1 MTAPACSTRVLP
13 TTGLVAAADQLLNP
27 SHGTALSPGV
37 RARAAATLLRL
48 ALDETLDAFWRSVS
62 PRMTRST
69 GRTRMLC
76 LQWYVSPSVARQW
89 YTVWSGL
96 SAACHY
102 HSYELPPTPSEVRA
116 WHQDVSELLR
126 VLAAATAST
135 ADTT

>member
-1 MTAPACSTRVLP
+1 MTTLARSTRVLP
-13 TTGLVAAADQLLNP
+13 TNGLLAAADQLLNP
-27 SHGTALSPGV
+27 SAETALSPGV

-62 PRMTRST
+62 PRMTRN

-96 SAACHY
+96 SAAGHY
-102 HSYELPPTPSEVRA
+102 HTYDLPPTPAEVRA

-126 VLAAATAST
+126 VLAAATA
-135 ADTT
+135 

>member
-1 MTAPACSTRVLP
+1 MTAPTPSTRVLP
-13 TTGLVAAADQLLNP
+13 TNELLTAAGRLLDP
-27 SHGTALSPGV
+27 AHGTTLSPGV

-48 ALDETLDAFWRSVS
+48 ALDESLDAFWRSVS
-62 PRMTRST
+62 PRMTRT

-102 HSYELPPTPSEVRA
+102 HTYDLPPTPAEVRA

-126 VLAAATAST
+126 VLSAATA
-135 ADTT
+135 

>member
-1 MTAPACSTRVLP
+1 L
-13 TTGLVAAADQLLNP
+13 AAADQLLNP
-27 SHGTALSPGV
+27 SAETALSPGV

-48 ALDETLDAFWRSVS
+48 ALDETLDAFWRAVS
-62 PRMTRST
+62 PRMTRN

-96 SAACHY
+96 SAAGHY
-102 HSYELPPTPSEVRA
+102 HTYDLPPTPAEVRA

-126 VLAAATAST
+126 VLAAATA
-135 ADTT
+135 

>member
-1 MTAPACSTRVLP
+1 MTTPTRSTRVLP
-13 TTGLVAAADQLLNP
+13 TNELLVAADRLLNP
-27 SHGTALSPGV
+27 SDETALSPGV

-76 LQWYVSPSVARQW
+76 LQWYVAPSVARQW

-102 HSYELPPTPSEVRA
+102 HTYDLPPTPAEVRA
-116 WHQDVSELLR
+116 WHQDVNELLR
-126 VLAAATAST
+126 VLAAARA
-135 ADTT
+135 

>member
-1 MTAPACSTRVLP
+1 MTAPTPPTRVLP
-13 TTGLVAAADQLLNP
+13 TNELLAAADRLLSP
-27 SHGTALSPGV
+27 AHGTTLSPGV

-48 ALDETLDAFWRSVS
+48 ALDESLDAFWQSVS
-62 PRMTRST
+62 PRMTRT

-96 SAACHY
+96 SAACHHHTY
-102 HSYELPPTPSEVRA
+102 DLPPTPAEVRA

-126 VLAAATAST
+126 VLTSATA
-135 ADTT
+135 

>member
-1 MTAPACSTRVLP
+1 MTAPAPSTPVLP
-13 TTGLVAAADQLLNP
+13 THALLAAADMLLNP
-27 SHGTALSPGV
+27 SEDTALSPGV

-62 PRMTRST
+62 PRMTRN

-102 HSYELPPTPSEVRA
+102 HTYDLPPTPAEVRA
-116 WHQDVSELLR
+116 WHQDVSELLP
-126 VLAAATAST
+126 LLATAT
-135 ADTT
+135 A

>member
-1 MTAPACSTRVLP
+1 MTTPARSTRVLP
-13 TTGLVAAADQLLNP
+13 TSELLAAADQLLNP
-27 SHGTALSPGV
+27 SDDTTLSPGV

-62 PRMTRST
+62 PRMSRST

-76 LQWYVSPSVARQW
+76 LQWYVTPSLARQW

-102 HSYELPPTPSEVRA
+102 HTYDLPPTPAEVRA

-126 VLAAATAST
+126 VMAVATAAA
-135 ADTT
+135 

>member
-1 MTAPACSTRVLP
+1 MTAPAHSTRVLP
-13 TTGLVAAADQLLNP
+13 TNELLAAADQLLNP
-27 SHGTALSPGV
+27 SDDTVLSPGV

-102 HSYELPPTPSEVRA
+102 HTYDLPPTPAEVRA

-126 VLAAATAST
+126 VLATATA
-135 ADTT
+135 

>member
-1 MTAPACSTRVLP
+1 MTTLARSTRVLP
-13 TTGLVAAADQLLNP
+13 TNGLLAAADQLFNP
-27 SHGTALSPGV
+27 SDETALSPGV

-62 PRMTRST
+62 PRMTRN

-76 LQWYVSPSVARQW
+76 LRWYVSPSVARQW

-102 HSYELPPTPSEVRA
+102 HTYDLPPTPAEVRA

-126 VLAAATAST
+126 VLAAATA
-135 ADTT
+135 

>member
-1 MTAPACSTRVLP
+1 MTSPARATRVLP
-13 TTGLVAAADQLLNP
+13 TNELLSTADQLLNP
-27 SHGTALSPGV
+27 SDDTALSPGI

-48 ALDETLDAFWRSVS
+48 ALDETLDAFWRPVS
-62 PRMTRST
+62 ARMTRN

-89 YTVWSGL
+89 YTVWCGL

-102 HSYELPPTPSEVRA
+102 HTYDLPPTPAEVRA

-126 VLAAATAST
+126 VLATATA
-135 ADTT
+135 

>member
-1 MTAPACSTRVLP
+1 MTTPARSIRVLP
-13 TTGLVAAADQLLNP
+13 TNELLASADQLLNP
-27 SHGTALSPGV
+27 SDDTALSPGV

-76 LQWYVSPSVARQW
+76 LQWYVTSVARQW

-102 HSYELPPTPSEVRA
+102 HTYDLPPTPAEVRA

-126 VLAAATAST
+126 VLAAATV
-135 ADTT
+135 

>member
-1 MTAPACSTRVLP
+1 MTTTTRSTRVLP
-13 TTGLVAAADQLLNP
+13 TDELLAAADRLLNP
-27 SHGTALSPGV
+27 SDETALSPGV

-48 ALDETLDAFWRSVS
+48 ALDETLDAFWRAVS

-102 HSYELPPTPSEVRA
+102 HTYDLPPTPAEVRA

-126 VLAAATAST
+126 VLTAARA
-135 ADTT
+135 

>member
-1 MTAPACSTRVLP
+1 MTTPPRSARILP
-13 TTGLVAAADQLLNP
+13 TDELLAAADRLLNP
-27 SHGTALSPGV
+27 SHDTALSPGV

-96 SAACHY
+96 SAACHHHTY
-102 HSYELPPTPSEVRA
+102 DLPPTPAEVQA
-116 WHQDVSELLR
+116 WHQDVSELLGA
-126 VLAAATAST
+126 LAVTTA
-135 ADTT
+135 

>member
-1 MTAPACSTRVLP
+1 MTTPARSTHVLP
-13 TTGLVAAADQLLNP
+13 TNGLLAAADQLLNP
-27 SHGTALSPGV
+27 SDDTALSPGV

-102 HSYELPPTPSEVRA
+102 HTYNLPPTPAEVRA

-126 VLAAATAST
+126 VLAADTA
-135 ADTT
+135 

>member
-1 MTAPACSTRVLP
+1 MTTPVRSTLVLP
-13 TTGLVAAADQLLNP
+13 TNDLLAAADQLLNP
-27 SHGTALSPGV
+27 PGDTALSPGV
-37 RARAAATLLRL
+37 RARAAATLIRL

-62 PRMTRST
+62 PRMTRN
-69 GRTRMLC
+69 GRTRMIC

-102 HSYELPPTPSEVRA
+102 HTYDLPPTPAEVRA

-126 VLAAATAST
+126 LLAATTA
-135 ADTT
+135 

>member
-1 MTAPACSTRVLP
+1 MSTPTRSPGVLP
-13 TTGLVAAADQLLNP
+13 TNNLVAAADRLLNHP
-27 SHGTALSPGV
+27 DGTTLAPGV

-48 ALDETLDAFWRSVS
+48 ALDETLDAFWRTVS
-62 PRMTRST
+62 PRMTRN

-89 YTVWSGL
+89 YSVWSGL

-102 HSYELPPTPSEVRA
+102 HTYELPPTPAEVRA

-126 VLAAATAST
+126 VLAATTA
-135 ADTT
+135 

>member
-1 MTAPACSTRVLP
+1 MTTPGRSTRVLP
-13 TTGLVAAADQLLNP
+13 TNELLAAADQLLNP
-27 SHGTALSPGV
+27 PDDTTLSPGV

-76 LQWYVSPSVARQW
+76 LQWYASPSVARQW

-102 HSYELPPTPSEVRA
+102 HTYDLPPTPAEVRA
-116 WHQDVSELLR
+116 WHLDVSELLR
-126 VLAAATAST
+126 VLAAATA
-135 ADTT
+135 

>member
-1 MTAPACSTRVLP
+1 MTTPTRSTRVLP
-13 TTGLVAAADQLLNP
+13 TNELLVAADRLLNP
-27 SHGTALSPGV
+27 SDETALSPGV

-48 ALDETLDAFWRSVS
+48 ALDETLDAFWRPVS

-102 HSYELPPTPSEVRA
+102 HTYDLPPTPAEVRA
-116 WHQDVSELLR
+116 WHQDVNELLR
-126 VLAAATAST
+126 VLAAARA
-135 ADTT
+135 

>member
-1 MTAPACSTRVLP
+1 MTIPPLSTRVLP
-13 TTGLVAAADQLLNP
+13 TNELLSAADQLLNP
-27 SHGTALSPGV
+27 PDDTALSPDV

-62 PRMTRST
+62 PRMTLNA
-69 GRTRMLC
+69 RTRMLC

-102 HSYELPPTPSEVRA
+102 HTYDLPPTPTEVRA

-126 VLAAATAST
+126 VLAAATA
-135 ADTT
+135 